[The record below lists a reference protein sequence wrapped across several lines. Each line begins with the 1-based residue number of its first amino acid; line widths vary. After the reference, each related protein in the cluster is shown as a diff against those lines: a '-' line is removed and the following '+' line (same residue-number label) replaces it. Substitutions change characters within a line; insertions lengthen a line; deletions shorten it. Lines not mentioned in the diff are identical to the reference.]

1 MEKDETSAQRLAAI
15 CMLGC
20 VLINYPVLALFNQPR
35 LIFGIPLLYAYMFAA
50 WTLVV
55 ALVAFVARRR
65 AG

>member
-1 MEKDETSAQRLAAI
+1 MNTVGLPLPRLLIATSSCPSKVI
-15 CMLGC
+15 GSCGP
-20 VLINYPVLALFNQPR
+20 ISQPR